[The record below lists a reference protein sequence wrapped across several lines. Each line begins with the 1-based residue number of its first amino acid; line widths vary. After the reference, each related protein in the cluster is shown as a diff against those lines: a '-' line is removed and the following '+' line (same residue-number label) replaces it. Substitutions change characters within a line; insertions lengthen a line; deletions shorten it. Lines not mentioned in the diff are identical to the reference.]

1 MKELCIIR
9 HGLAGNGMIDERR
22 DEKRPLTAQ
31 GKAKIKVSR
40 AASRGWASASTSSYC
55 LSAAPGSFITLKKGG
70 VLMLEVHGRLKPGDC
85 TLSWLMKPS
94 QLVELSEGAAARGAS

>member
-31 GKAKIKVSR
+31 GKAK
-40 AASRGWASASTSSYC
+40 
-55 LSAAPGSFITLKKGG
+55 
-70 VLMLEVHGRLKPGDC
+70 M
-85 TLSWLMKPS
+85 MKPS
-94 QLVELSEGAAARGAS
+94 QLVEVSEGTAARGTS